1 MKTRTVALWTLY
13 LLLSATLIHAEPI
26 FAQQKKGKKSVIDTM
41 SVNYLKTYA
50 ASELMKFEEMSG
62 GLRIIARL
70 FADNLKR
77 ANEALNRWDSEM
89 KPDHESVFL
98 RGVLERLDGNY
109 AKSDTLFSRIKNDP
123 DPYRTFGFENIW
135 MQTGTLYLIM
145 EKYEKAVE
153 AFKQGA
159 LMDVHDTWPLIQIA
173 FTYMDMN
180 RPEEA
185 SEAFYAGLNE
195 IQSDKKVNRLFI
207 DARDI
212 STKEE
217 KAKWDSL
224 SKKDDKL
231 EFLKIFWKRRDPN
244 PTNTINERLIEHYRR
259 LSYARSR
266 FSKSRSPFYDDR
278 GMVYIRW
285 GKPDVQFVGQARQSI
300 KENETW
306 VYDKIQS
313 GLTLDFVNTG
323 AEFELRSLLD
333 AVDNMA
339 KTQDII
345 DMFEERGMHH
355 PAYMTIA
362 MKIRTQ
368 RDAEITRIKD
378 ELRNTAYGTGS
389 VNAYQGLMDQASR
402 WLQTNEYRM
411 DDLGHNTL
419 RGGQYF
425 EFDAGA
431 PHLPINFNV
440 ATFKSGKD
448 LSRLEYY
455 YVVPFNQMVF
465 IPSISHPDKH
475 YTNLN
480 LILRVY
486 DLKYNEIR
494 SVERNYAINATTNEK
509 QTHFFLDQLV
519 IDSLA
524 PGKYNLALDIRNN
537 EKDRVGIYQFMIS
550 VRDYSKDTLTV
561 SNIEIAQYVETTLSR
576 DKYLKPKSNLM
587 VVPNPAAGIV
597 KTKPLWIYYEIYNL
611 TLNDEGK
618 SSYQVSYSI
627 KMSETSQSFLST
639 ISGLFSSKQ
648 AAGTSTITSKE
659 GKSIHEK
666 EYIAFDISE
675 LPKGIATLDVRVK
688 DLISGHETVSSINI
702 TLIEEE
708 EKKLEEKK

>member
-1 MKTRTVALWTLY
+1 MKTRTVALWTLFV
-13 LLLSATLIHAEPI
+13 LISVMLTHAQQI
-26 FAQQKKGKKSVIDTM
+26 CAQQKKGKKSLIDTM
-41 SVNYLKTYA
+41 SVHYLKPYA
-50 ASELMKFEEMSG
+50 ASELMQFEEMSG
-62 GLRIIARL
+62 GLRKIARL

-77 ANEALNRWDSEM
+77 ANEALNRWDMEM
-89 KPDHESVFL
+89 KPDHESIFL
-98 RGVLERLDGNY
+98 RGLLERLDGNY
-109 AKSDTLFSRIKNDP
+109 AKSDTLFSKIKNDP

-135 MQTGTLYLIM
+135 MQIGTVYIKM
-145 EKYEKAVE
+145 EKNEKAVE

-159 LMDVHDTWPLIQIA
+159 LMDVNDTWPLIRIA
-173 FTYMDMN
+173 LAYMDMN
-180 RPEEA
+180 KTEEA
-185 SEAFYAGLNE
+185 SEAFYAGLNG
-195 IQSDKKVNRLFI
+195 IQSEKKINSLFI

-217 KAKWDSL
+217 KIKWDSL
-224 SKKDDKL
+224 SHKEEKL
-231 EFLKIFWKRRDPN
+231 EYLKIFWKRRDPN
-244 PTNTINERLIEHYRR
+244 PTNAVNERLIEHYRR

-278 GMVYIRW
+278 GMLYIRW

-313 GLTLDFVNTG
+313 GLALDFVNMG
-323 AEFELRSLLD
+323 AEYELRSLLD
-333 AVDNMA
+333 AVNNDA

-345 DMFEERGMHH
+345 DMFEERSMYH

-362 MKIRTQ
+362 QKIRTQ
-368 RDAEITRIKD
+368 RDVEKTRIK
-378 ELRNTAYGTGS
+378 EEILNTPFGAGS
-389 VNAYQGLMDQASR
+389 ITAYQGLIDHASK

-440 ATFKSGKD
+440 ATFKSGKH

-465 IPSISHPDKH
+465 IPSVSHPDKH
-475 YTNLN
+475 FTNVN

-486 DLKYNEIR
+486 DMKYNEIR
-494 SVERNYAINATTNEK
+494 SIERNYAINATTNEK

-519 IDSLA
+519 IDSLE

-537 EKDRVGIYQFMIS
+537 EKDRVGIYQFMVS
-550 VRDYSKDTLTV
+550 VRDYSQDTLTV

-576 DKYLKPKSNLM
+576 DKYLKPKSNLR

-611 TLNDEGK
+611 TLNNESK

-627 KMSETSQSFLST
+627 KMSETSQSF
-639 ISGLFSSKQ
+639 ISAVTGLFSSRQ
-648 AAGTSTITSKE
+648 AAGTSTITMKE
-659 GKSIHEK
+659 GKSMHEK
-666 EYIAFDISE
+666 EYIAFDVSE
-675 LPKGIATLDVRVK
+675 LPKGIATLDVLVK